1 MLEHIHLNNFKAAR
15 NIGVRVA
22 SLTVLA
28 GLNGSGKSTVLQS
41 LSVLRQ
47 SYIGGRATG
56 LCLGG
61 SLVQLGQGADVRSE
75 AAEDDIIAIT
85 LKENGLEYRWAC
97 KCLAD
102 ANQLSF
108 DEQPSS
114 PPALINSPHFQY
126 LQADRIIPDTLYP
139 QASQQARDCGFLGAH
154 GEYTAD
160 FLALN
165 EDVEVARQRRYKN
178 DQRSPV
184 TTLLAK
190 IVPTA
195 KLLDQVSG
203 WLQELSPGARLRAV
217 RVKGTDEVILQF
229 NYVGRARGMET
240 GAYRPTNVGF
250 GLTYSLPIIV
260 ACLAAP
266 TGGLLL
272 IENPEAHL
280 HPQGQAALGELL
292 ALCAADGIQIIV
304 ETHSDHVLNGIRLS
318 VKRKYIGA
326 DRVQLQY
333 FTRDVTTGDCSI
345 ESPAILPDGQLS
357 NWPSG
362 FFDQWERS
370 LDALLE

>member
-1 MLEHIHLNNFKAAR
+1 VLEHIHLRNFKAAR

-22 SLTVLA
+22 PLTVLA
-28 GLNGSGKSTVLQS
+28 GLNGSGKSTILQS

-47 SYIGGRATG
+47 SYNGTKATG

-61 SLVQLGQGADVRSE
+61 SLVQLGQGGDVRSE
-75 AAEDDIIAIT
+75 AAEDDVIAII
-85 LKENGLEYRWAC
+85 LKESGLEYRWGC

-108 DEQPSS
+108 DEQPDSV
-114 PPALINSPHFQY
+114 PALISSTHFQY
-126 LQADRIIPDTLYP
+126 LQADRIIPHTLYP
-139 QASQQARDCGFLGAH
+139 QASQQARDHGFLGAH

-165 EDVEVARQRRYKN
+165 EDVEVAQQRRYN
-178 DQRSPV
+178 RDQRSPDA
-184 TTLLAK
+184 TLLAK
-190 IVPTA
+190 VVPTA
-195 KLLDQVSG
+195 KLLDQVAG

-266 TGGLLL
+266 RGALLL

-292 ALCAADGIQIIV
+292 AFCAADGVQIIV

-318 VKRKYIGA
+318 VKRKYIVP
-326 DRVQLQY
+326 DKVQLQY
-333 FTRDVTTGDCSI
+333 FTRDVTTGDCSV

-357 NWPSG
+357 NWPTG